1 MFSMID
7 IVIFAI
13 SIVGTIVLQLNT
25 SKKVD
30 LLITLF
36 TTVIAFLMF
45 TWTLTMIGYNTWL
58 RKLKLGEIL
67 GLAFSNTVKINNKIG
82 YDSSKNQHFIT
93 AEIHDP
99 KSFNSLTV
107 DTSEG
112 FYFDYVE
119 GFIVRG
125 RGRAMTKIR
134 PKCFDSSKPVT
145 INDSPYVKTK
155 GSSESNIQKISLVF
169 YVSLATPSQCS
180 SSDFTL
186 NERKAKLI
194 KLQPNFLSL
203 NGVPLTRA

>member
-1 MFSMID
+1 MFSIID
-7 IVIFAI
+7 IVIFAVCI
-13 SIVGTIVLQLNT
+13 VVSIFVQLKIVE
-25 SKKVD
+25 KVNILPTVVSSI
-30 LLITLF
+30 LLFLF
-36 TTVIAFLMF
+36 
-45 TWTLTMIGYNTWL
+45 WTWL
-58 RKLKLGEIL
+58 IRKTKVGEIL
-67 GLAFSNTVKINNKIG
+67 GLGLNNTVKINNRIG

-107 DTSEG
+107 DTSKG

-125 RGRAMTKIR
+125 KGRAMTKIQ

-155 GSSESNIQKISLVF
+155 GSSQSNIQKISLVF
-169 YVSLATPSQCS
+169 YVSLAAPSQCS

-186 NERKAKLI
+186 KERKERLV

-203 NGVPLTRA
+203 NGVPLTKG